1 MTSVSVTGDHVSVEM
16 MFFWP
21 ADFNQEN
28 SDLQR
33 TKIFAKF
40 SEADGN
46 NIVLA
51 RSSNILGQK

>member
-1 MTSVSVTGDHVSVEM
+1 MSVEM

>member
-1 MTSVSVTGDHVSVEM
+1 MSVEM
-16 MFFWP
+16 MFCWP

-33 TKIFAKF
+33 TKIFVKL

-51 RSSNILGQK
+51 GSSNILGQK